1 MSKKDQHIVKA
12 IRQMPTYKAPEMVW
26 RNISNELDAE
36 EPLISAIDEYKHQT
50 LKAPDLF
57 EEVMDSAQPRRV
69 IKLIPNT
76 WLSGLAAGL
85 ALLITMYLV
94 FDKADEQVTVDNYTE
109 VTDDLPEMM
118 TAVMQQMSE
127 EDEVMGFIKTHC
139 QQVAL
144 TCNTPKFQGL
154 FELYV
159 ELDESKVELMSVM
172 EENKNQQ
179 ELTGYLIR
187 VEKEKDEVGKQLI
200 QMIIG

>member
-1 MSKKDQHIVKA
+1 MSKRDQNIDRA
-12 IRQMPTYKAPEMVW
+12 ILQLPSHKAPDEVW
-26 RNISNELDAE
+26 QNIANELDAQQ
-36 EPLISAIDEYKHQT
+36 PLLSAIDEYRSRT
-50 LKAPDLF
+50 LSAPDLF
-57 EEVMDSAQPRRV
+57 DGVIESTQPKRV
-69 IKLIPNT
+69 IRRMPNA
-76 WLSGLAAGL
+76 WLSGIAAGL
-85 ALLITMYLV
+85 ALLMTVYLL
-94 FDKADEQVTVDNYTE
+94 FDKADEQVTVDTYTE
-109 VTDDLPEMM
+109 VTDGLPEMM
-118 TAVMQQMSE
+118 TTVMQQMSE

-159 ELDESKVELMSVM
+159 ELDESKIELMDVM
-172 EENKNQQ
+172 AENQNQQ